1 MLPIG
6 SLFSGAI
13 VELGKHL
20 GHVPSETE
28 RLWHEGVRQQ
38 NEMFAEMG
46 LPPHPAV
53 GIPSFDTYERSA
65 ISVRIRLQARR

>member
-13 VELGKHL
+13 AELGKHL
-20 GHVPSETE
+20 GHKPSETE
-28 RLWHEGVRQQ
+28 KLWYEAIRHQ
-38 NEMFAEMG
+38 NELFAEMG
-46 LPPHPAV
+46 VPPHPAV

-65 ISVRIRLQARR
+65 ISVRIWLQARS